1 MATTDD
7 SDRADRF
14 LDALIVLALRGELAE
29 DDLPDLDG
37 PEPVLSDEAQRA
49 LDALGPDLV
58 ARIVRGDWRPRRR
71 PRRPGRVSDGP
82 LGRTGTMHRGQAT
95 ELTDKAREEMERKVR
110 ELEAEDE
117 GGPRP

>member
-1 MATTDD
+1 MATNDD
-7 SDRADRF
+7 NDRADRI
-14 LDALIVLALRGELAE
+14 LDVLIVLALCGETGDE
-29 DDLPDLDG
+29 DLPDLDG
-37 PEPVLSDEAQRA
+37 PEPVLSDEHQRA

-71 PRRPGRVSDGP
+71 PGRPGRVSDGP
-82 LGRTGTMHRGQAT
+82 PGGTGTMHRGQSA

-117 GGPRP
+117 EGPRP